1 MSESDEFDTLMSDV
15 EDAGGSDLVK
25 RLRTALKAQKTELT
39 TLRTQVQE
47 QTKVSRASSL
57 KTALEASGAKP
68 ALAKYF
74 PSDGEVTDEAVLAWL
89 KEDGE
94 LFGWTAPEAAEEANA
109 DDVAAATAISG
120 LKPRQ
125 GPDTHGRVA
134 ALGKAPTLG
143 RDISAATAK
152 EAADLAD
159 ILLSQIN
166 PMLG

>member
-15 EDAGGSDLVK
+15 EDATGGDLVK
-25 RLRTALKAQKTELT
+25 RLRAALKAQKTELT
-39 TLRTQVQE
+39 GLRTQVQE
-47 QTKVSRASSL
+47 QTKVSRAAAL

-74 PSDGEVTDEAVLAWL
+74 PSDGDVTNEAVLAWL

-94 LFGWTAPEAAEEANA
+94 LFGWTAPEATEPVTT
-109 DDVAAATAISG
+109 DDVAAATAISS

-134 ALGKAPTLG
+134 ALGATPTLG
-143 RDISAATAK
+143 RNIAPGSAQ
-152 EAADLAD
+152 EARALAD
-159 ILLSQIN
+159 ELLSQLN
-166 PMLG
+166 PTL